1 MVALRNNFE
10 GGPDGTTITV
20 GNSNQAG
27 TQNPFDL
34 VTLSG
39 TGAVLQYTNVAANN
53 LNRPT
58 AEYVMQMSSGSS
70 TGNMYCRYT
79 AGLGS
84 AHEVWMR
91 FYVFFSSIST
101 NATDLN
107 LCQLRGAG
115 VQQVGVWLRTSTTPY
130 CLQINNNF
138 HVVTT
143 NMTSTPIVAG
153 VWHRVEFHVLSG
165 GSGSGTT
172 GSSNLFLYAD
182 PDSDSNTYTDTISQT
197 SQDYWQNTADG
208 FTLGQDYNARANTA
222 ATYLSNWEINT
233 TGYPGPAPFR
243 AGLGSP
249 SGNLANP
256 VAIHSDIS

>member
-153 VWHRVEFHVLSG
+153 VWHRVEFHVLLG
-165 GSGSGTT
+165 G
-172 GSSNLFLYAD
+172 
-182 PDSDSNTYTDTISQT
+182 SQT